1 VTSSAVRSSFLDGL
15 GFQLDPFQVEA
26 LDAIDLGESV
36 LVAAPT
42 GSGKTVVAEYAVH
55 LTLDAGG
62 RVFYTTPIKALSNQ
76 KYNDLVRQHGTD
88 RVGLLTGDNVINGGA
103 PVVVMTTEVLRNMIY
118 ARSDALDGLRWVVLD
133 EVHYLQDPYRGPVWE
148 EVIIHAAPDVGLVC
162 LSATVSNSDEV
173 AEWIRTIRGP
183 TRVVVE
189 TTRPIDLVNHYLV
202 GDRHHDRLHFLDTLP
217 GGRPNSD
224 GNRYDIDPS
233 DGQRGRW
240 GSGRRWYTPRR
251 VEVIEL
257 LAERRLL
264 PAITFIFSRAACDSA
279 VRACLDAG
287 LRLTSADERERIRA
301 IVEHRVSEMSDDD
314 LAVLGYG
321 RWLDGLE
328 AGFAAHHAGMV
339 PPFKEAVEALFTE
352 GLVKAVFAT
361 ETLALGIN
369 MPARSVVIE
378 KLTKFSGERHEALT
392 PGEYTQLTG
401 RAGRRGIDTVGHAV
415 VLWSPFVTFEDVARL
430 ASSRS
435 FELRSAFRPT
445 YNMAANLVRR
455 YDPDE
460 AVELIGRSF
469 AQFRADRSIVAL
481 ARRRDDGA
489 RARERA
495 VRAAACH
502 LGDVEEYARLQRES
516 RAAQRQPRAPE
527 EQVAEA
533 LRELRPG
540 DVVQV
545 PRGSGAGPAVVLGVS
560 ERRGGGVRLRAVGE
574 ARHLLTLG
582 PRDFPSLPDTLGR
595 VELPTPFAPT
605 NKVFL
610 SEVRRRLRR
619 ADIEPRRAR
628 GRRSS
633 DPAAMALKQRLH
645 DHPVA
650 RCPELDAHLRALRQI
665 ERLDNESASL
675 QRQSDRRADSL
686 SHQFEQLLAVLE
698 SWGHLDGWSL
708 TPAGELLARIYHES
722 DLLVAEAVNQGLLDG
737 LDPPTLAGVV
747 ASFTYEH
754 RSSAPPPDPWFPP
767 GPMRERIEAA
777 TALARRLNRDETAS
791 GLPLTRAPDPGFSAI
806 AHAWASGGHLDDVLG
821 EELIT
826 GGDFVRNVKQ
836 LIDLLRQLG
845 HVAPSPDTASAAR
858 AASDALFRGVI
869 ETSSALVPPSDGP
882 STEPPAAP

>member
-1 VTSSAVRSSFLDGL
+1 
-15 GFQLDPFQVEA
+15 
-26 LDAIDLGESV
+26 
-36 LVAAPT
+36 
-42 GSGKTVVAEYAVH
+42 
-55 LTLDAGG
+55 
-62 RVFYTTPIKALSNQ
+62 
-76 KYNDLVRQHGTD
+76 
-88 RVGLLTGDNVINGGA
+88 
-103 PVVVMTTEVLRNMIY
+103 
-118 ARSDALDGLRWVVLD
+118 
-133 EVHYLQDPYRGPVWE
+133 
-148 EVIIHAAPDVGLVC
+148 
-162 LSATVSNSDEV
+162 
-173 AEWIRTIRGP
+173 
-183 TRVVVE
+183 
-189 TTRPIDLVNHYLV
+189 
-202 GDRHHDRLHFLDTLP
+202 
-217 GGRPNSD
+217 
-224 GNRYDIDPS
+224 
-233 DGQRGRW
+233 
-240 GSGRRWYTPRR
+240 
-251 VEVIEL
+251 
-257 LAERRLL
+257 
-264 PAITFIFSRAACDSA
+264 
-279 VRACLDAG
+279 